1 MTIILK
7 TPTEVMKD
15 VALRVKSKRLA
26 LNLTQEGAA
35 LRSGVSLGS
44 LKRFESTGQ
53 ISLESLL
60 KLAHAVNS
68 LSDFDDP
75 SSSPTYKFSVTF
87 VQYVS
92 AITSTYIVH
101 VFVNNCVLVT
111 NPDRFSLLVNI
122 SVSTNLLFSLSI
134 FSSLPIVMVAA
145 T

>member
-68 LSDFDDP
+68 LSDFEDLFQND
-75 SSSPTYKFSVTF
+75 
-87 VQYVS
+87 VS
-92 AITSTYIVH
+92 KV
-101 VFVNNCVLVT
+101 
-111 NPDRFSLLVNI
+111 SLFDQKLDNK
-122 SVSTNLLFSLSI
+122 TRQRGKLK
-134 FSSLPIVMVAA
+134 
-145 T
+145 

>member
-1 MTIILK
+1 MTILLK

-26 LNLTQEGAA
+26 LNLTQEGIA

-68 LSDFDDP
+68 LSDFEDFFQND
-75 SSSPTYKFSVTF
+75 
-87 VQYVS
+87 VS
-92 AITSTYIVH
+92 KV
-101 VFVNNCVLVT
+101 
-111 NPDRFSLLVNI
+111 SLFDQKLDNK
-122 SVSTNLLFSLSI
+122 TRQRGKLK
-134 FSSLPIVMVAA
+134 
-145 T
+145 